1 MRLLFGRSFSD
12 DFTINLLVLLLAQM
26 LDFFIYQT
34 QNWHEYMVL
43 HYIFSPFQI
52 FIVLLYSKY
61 KFLKLRHTSLFIYSN
76 TFTDKLNKLN
86 SRRNNNMFYFSYL
99 IEFFFSIEKS
109 LVKNM
114 NLSQFANGNLK
125 MMFYSEYYEHLLEVN
140 VLVLMFI
147 SIFSILTTRASSVN
161 KNKKRAQLAA
171 RTKKQIWRV
180 SSK

>member
-1 MRLLFGRSFSD
+1 
-12 DFTINLLVLLLAQM
+12 
-26 LDFFIYQT
+26 
-34 QNWHEYMVL
+34 MVL

-125 MMFYSEYYEHLLEVN
+125 MMFYSEYYERLLEVN

-147 SIFSILTTRASSVN
+147 SFFSILTTRASSVN
-161 KNKKRAQLAA
+161 KKKRRPNWQ
-171 RTKKQIWRV
+171 REQKSRYDVFRV
-180 SSK
+180 NKVRKTTPIPSECRISTE